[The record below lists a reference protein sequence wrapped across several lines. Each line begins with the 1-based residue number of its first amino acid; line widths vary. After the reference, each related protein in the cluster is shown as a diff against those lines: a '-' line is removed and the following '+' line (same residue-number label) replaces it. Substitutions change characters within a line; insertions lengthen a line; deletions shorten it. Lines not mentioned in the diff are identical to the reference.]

1 MDLHFEGNRLYYME
15 KEAELY
21 AALDHLSKHL
31 SNQED
36 LTDDKIWQVFH
47 ICADTAAVYRHITD
61 YFTTLDKLI
70 LDARI
75 ENGHLKQELYDLKKI
90 NIDLQEKVNRYIDDE
105 F

>member
-21 AALDHLSKHL
+21 KALDYLSKEL
-31 SNQED
+31 SEQEEMNKEQ
-36 LTDDKIWQVFH
+36 LWEVFH

-75 ENGHLKQELYDLKKI
+75 KNGTMKQEVYDLKKE
-90 NIDLQEKVNRYIDDE
+90 NARLQESLERYMDE

>member
-21 AALDHLSKHL
+21 KALDYLSKEL
-31 SNQED
+31 SEQEEMNKEQ
-36 LTDDKIWQVFH
+36 LWEVFH

-61 YFTTLDKLI
+61 YFTTLDRLI

-75 ENGHLKQELYDLKKI
+75 KNGTMKQEVYDLKKE
-90 NIDLQEKVNRYIDDE
+90 NARLQESLERYMDE

>member
-1 MDLHFEGNRLYYME
+1 MDLHFEGNKLYYME

-21 AALDHLSKHL
+21 KALDYLSKELGHKEEMTTE
-31 SNQED
+31 QMWD
-36 LTDDKIWQVFH
+36 VFN
-47 ICADTAAVYRHITD
+47 ICMDTANVYRHITD

-75 ENGHLKQELYDLKKI
+75 KNDQLKQELYDYKKE
-90 NIDLQEKVNRYIDDE
+90 NHRLNEALNKFMDE

>member
-21 AALDHLSKHL
+21 KALDHLSKEL
-31 SNQED
+31 SDQKTMTKED
-36 LTDDKIWQVFH
+36 MWDVFQ
-47 ICADTAAVYRHITD
+47 ILADSAAVYRHITD

-75 ENGHLKQELYDLKKI
+75 ENGKLKQEMYDIKKE
-90 NIDLQEKVNRYIDDE
+90 NIRLNEMLNREMDG

>member
-15 KEAELY
+15 KEAELFK
-21 AALDHLSKHL
+21 ALDHLSKEL
-31 SNQED
+31 SEQEQMNKEQ
-36 LTDDKIWQVFH
+36 LWEVFH

-61 YFTTLDKLI
+61 YFNTLDRLI

-75 ENGHLKQELYDLKKI
+75 KNGNLKQEVYDLKKE
-90 NIDLQEKVNRYIDDE
+90 NARLQESLERYMDE

>member
-1 MDLHFEGNRLYYME
+1 MNLHFEGNRLYYME
-15 KEAELY
+15 KEAELFK
-21 AALDHLSKHL
+21 ALEYL
-31 SNQED
+31 SNE
-36 LTDDKIWQVFH
+36 LSDKQTMTKEQMWEVFH

-75 ENGHLKQELYDLKKI
+75 ANDKLKQESYDLKIENARLNKA
-90 NIDLQEKVNRYIDDE
+90 LEHYMDE

>member
-15 KEAELY
+15 KESELY
-21 AALDHLSKHL
+21 QALDYLSKEL
-31 SNQED
+31 SDQESM
-36 LTDDKIWQVFH
+36 TKEQMWEVFH
-47 ICADTAAVYRHITD
+47 ICADTAAIYRHITD

-75 ENGHLKQELYDLKKI
+75 KNGKLKQELYDYKKENERLQRIVDEHI
-90 NIDLQEKVNRYIDDE
+90 NN